1 MTVYNG
7 ENYIKDQIE
16 SFLNQTLLPQ
26 EIIISDDC
34 SSDKTLEILENYK
47 EEKKIT
53 FKIFKN
59 EKNLGF
65 TKNFENAISKST
77 GDLIFLSDQDDVWYE
92 SKIEIMVKEFKE
104 NPNILLII
112 HDADLVNQNMIKSNV
127 SAISQVNSGFSNTDV
142 FATGAL
148 TAFNKKLIKYFM
160 PFPENLLGHDGYIHS
175 VARNLGVR
183 MVIKDKL
190 QLIRR
195 HDSNTSNWVA
205 SSLKKINKFDV
216 LKQQFYSHRADN
228 YNDRLNQVEKLIKI
242 ISTIKNED
250 NFFSSNTLKKS
261 LKNLILEKKAIE
273 KRNEFKNKNFIRKK
287 FIAFELLFKN
297 EYKYFNGIW
306 SFLRD
311 IIR

>member
-1 MTVYNG
+1 M
-7 ENYIKDQIE
+7 
-16 SFLNQTLLPQ
+16 
-26 EIIISDDC
+26 
-34 SSDKTLEILENYK
+34 
-47 EEKKIT
+47 
-53 FKIFKN
+53 
-59 EKNLGF
+59 
-65 TKNFENAISKST
+65 
-77 GDLIFLSDQDDVWYE
+77 
-92 SKIEIMVKEFKE
+92 
-104 NPNILLII
+104 
-112 HDADLVNQNMIKSNV
+112 
-127 SAISQVNSGFSNTDV
+127 
-142 FATGAL
+142 
-148 TAFNKKLIKYFM
+148 
-160 PFPENLLGHDGYIHS
+160 
-175 VARNLGVR
+175 ARNLGVR

-250 NFFSSNTLKKS
+250 NFFSSNTLKIFK
-261 LKNLILEKKAIE
+261 KFNFEKKAIE

-297 EYKYFNGIW
+297 EYKYFNGLC